1 VGAPTGGRPADAGD
15 PPIDGWRGMRGGPG
29 TPDCGRGTPGGG
41 PAMGRAGLGP
51 PSGGEVGGGRKAL
64 RWRAGGGGCGTRRTA
79 VRSISG
85 LDGEPGGPA
94 TVCGAGEYGT
104 CGEYGTWGD
113 RGEGGEY

>member
-1 VGAPTGGRPADAGD
+1 
-15 PPIDGWRGMRGGPG
+15 
-29 TPDCGRGTPGGG
+29 
-41 PAMGRAGLGP
+41 MGRAGLGP